1 MQRVLELVAEVT
13 IRYPKDKFFANFR
26 RSLATNKA
34 KRSYY
39 LTYERAFL
47 HLDPLSWKALKG
59 KALAHFRH
67 HRDGQHK
74 QGFFSQ
80 LSDAF
85 AYRYL
90 VRRGFA
96 DVRIL
101 REDGR
106 TKPDI
111 AYRSKGKQQF
121 CEVKTINISTS
132 EIERRSSGKYEDRG
146 CYQQL
151 GTGFLGKL
159 ASDLRVAQRQIE
171 AQGATGI
178 IFILVHFDDFTFDHY
193 SSYRSQLCG
202 FVRQCGY
209 DEVYLKVGT
218 QGHRHV
224 YHRHPSPIGA

>member
-1 MQRVLELVAEVT
+1 MQRVLELVTEVT
-13 IRYPKDKFFANFR
+13 TRYPKDTFFANFR
-26 RSLATNKA
+26 RSLATNRA

-47 HLDPLSWKALKG
+47 CLDPLSWEALKV
-59 KALAHFRH
+59 KSLAHFRH

-90 VRRGFA
+90 VRRGFS
-96 DVRIL
+96 DVHIL
-101 REDGR
+101 REDGKTR
-106 TKPDI
+106 PDI
-111 AYRSKGKQQF
+111 AYQSKGKQQF

-132 EIERRSSGKYEDRG
+132 EIERRGSSKYQDRS

-159 ASDLRVAQRQIE
+159 ASDFRVAQQQIE
-171 AQGATGI
+171 AQGTTGI
-178 IFILVHFDDFTFDHY
+178 IYILVHFDDFTLGHY
-193 SSYRSQLCG
+193 SRYRNQLSG

-224 YHRHPSPIGA
+224 YHKHAPSIGA